1 MISEFLCVAFDCGK
15 PEKKQTESGTRTAQ
29 SVVLADLDYD
39 NAAA

>member
-1 MISEFLCVAFDCGK
+1 MISEFLCVAFDCAK

-29 SVVLADLDYD
+29 SIVLTNLDHD